1 MNTTGKDYKGVAGW
15 LLLLCV
21 SMVILTPLTGL
32 TSLMAVSEALKPYF
46 DQDPAL
52 FKLVLI
58 SGICN
63 ICLLVYS
70 MYAGVSLWRLAPNAV
85 LSAKRYLVVLFQY
98 SFFSIFL
105 PQLVGLSEKTQ
116 TEIYK
121 TSPLFNLIVMLEA
134 CLWYLYLRKSK
145 RVKATYGDHGSAS
158 S

>member
-1 MNTTGKDYKGVAGW
+1 MNTVDKDYKGVKGW

-21 SMVILTPLTGL
+21 SMAILTPMTGL
-32 TSLMAVSEALKPYF
+32 ISLVAVSDALKPYF

-70 MYAGVSLWRLAPNAV
+70 MYAGVSLWRATPNAV
-85 LSAKRYLVVLFQY
+85 TSAKRYLVVLFHY

-121 TSPLFNLIVMLEA
+121 DNPLYNLIVMLEA
-134 CLWYLYLRKSK
+134 CLWYLYMRKSK
-145 RVKATYGDHGSAS
+145 RVKATYGE
-158 S
+158 

>member
-1 MNTTGKDYKGVAGW
+1 MNTINKDYKGVKGW

-21 SMVILTPLTGL
+21 SMAILTPMTGL
-32 TSLMAVSEALKPYF
+32 TSLLAVSDTLKPYF
-46 DQDPAL
+46 DKDPAL

-70 MYAGVSLWRLAPNAV
+70 MYAGVSLWRIVPNAV
-85 LSAKRYLVVLFQY
+85 VTAKRYLVVLFHY

-116 TEIYK
+116 TEFYK
-121 TSPLFNLIVMLEA
+121 DNPIFNLLVMFEA
-134 CLWYLYLRKSK
+134 FMWYLYMRKSK
-145 RVKATYGDHGSAS
+145 RVKATYGE
-158 S
+158 

>member
-1 MNTTGKDYKGVAGW
+1 MNTIVKDYKGVKGW

-21 SMVILTPLTGL
+21 SMAILTPMTGL
-32 TSLMAVSEALKPYF
+32 ISIMAVTDTLKPYF

-70 MYAGVSLWRLAPNAV
+70 MYAGVSLWRVAPNAV
-85 LSAKRYLVVLFQY
+85 TSAKRYLVVLFHY

-121 TSPLFNLIVMLEA
+121 TNPIYNLMVMFEVFI
-134 CLWYLYLRKSK
+134 WYLYIRKSK
-145 RVKATYGDHGSAS
+145 RVRATYGEGGSPS
-158 S
+158 T

>member
-1 MNTTGKDYKGVAGW
+1 MVGKDYKGVRGW

-21 SMVILTPLTGL
+21 SLAMLDPFAGL
-32 TSLMAVSEALKPYF
+32 ISLMAITDTLKPYF

-58 SGICN
+58 AGVCN

-70 MYAGVSLWRLAPNAV
+70 MYAGVSLWRIVPNAV
-85 LSAKRYLVVLFQY
+85 TSAKRYLVVLFHY

-121 TSPLFNLIVMLEA
+121 ASPIGNLIVMLYA
-134 CLWYLYLRKSK
+134 SAWYLYMRKSK
-145 RVKATYGDHGSAS
+145 RVRATYGEGGSATS
-158 S
+158 

>member
-1 MNTTGKDYKGVAGW
+1 LDTVGKDYKGVRGW

-21 SMVILTPLTGL
+21 SLAILDPFAGFINI
-32 TSLMAVSEALKPYF
+32 MAVTDTLKPYF

-58 SGICN
+58 GGVCN

-70 MYAGVSLWRLAPNAV
+70 MYAGMSLWRIAPNAV
-85 LSAKRYLVVLFQY
+85 MSAKRYLVVLFHY

-121 TSPLFNLIVMLEA
+121 TSPINNLIVMLYA
-134 CLWYLYLRKSK
+134 SMWFLYMRKSK
-145 RVKATYGDHGSAS
+145 RVRATYGDGGSVAS
-158 S
+158 

>member
-1 MNTTGKDYKGVAGW
+1 MDTVGKDYKGVRGW

-21 SMVILTPLTGL
+21 SLAILDPFAGFINI
-32 TSLMAVSEALKPYF
+32 MAVTDTLKPYF
-46 DQDPAL
+46 EQDPAL

-58 SGICN
+58 GGVCN

-70 MYAGVSLWRLAPNAV
+70 MYAGMSLWRTAPNAV
-85 LSAKRYLVVLFQY
+85 ISAKRYLVVLFHY

-121 TSPLFNLIVMLEA
+121 TSPINNLIVMLYA
-134 CLWYLYLRKSK
+134 SAWYLYIRKSK
-145 RVKATYGDHGSAS
+145 RVRATYGESGSSAL
-158 S
+158 

>member
-1 MNTTGKDYKGVAGW
+1 VNTVDKNYEGVRGW

-21 SMVILTPLTGL
+21 SMVILTPMTGFI
-32 TSLMAVSEALKPYF
+32 SLIAVSDTLKPYF
-46 DQDPAL
+46 DKDPAL

-58 SGICN
+58 EGLCN

-70 MYAGVSLWRLAPNAV
+70 MYAGLSLWKVAPNAV
-85 LSAKRYLVVLFQY
+85 TSAKKYLIVLFHY

-121 TSPLFNLIVMLEA
+121 TSPLFNLIVMFEA
-134 CLWYLYLRKSK
+134 FMWYLYLRKSK
-145 RVKATYGDHGSAS
+145 RVRATYGDGGFTAL
-158 S
+158 